1 MKMVNPTPDDVRRA
15 LRGPRPGLAAQMRL
29 APRPRPG
36 GYIPAQDRQPKQGGV
51 LILVYPCD
59 GELCLVLTRRTETVA
74 NHKGQISFPGGA
86 QEADETLQQ
95 TALREASEELAVP
108 PETLEVLGALT
119 PLYIPPSNYCITPTV
134 ALAAARPNFRADPT
148 EVVEVLEVPL
158 RLLLDSQTMGEEEW
172 EVRGIPARVPFY
184 RLGPHK
190 VWGATAMVL
199 AEFLAM
205 LSQAADEG
213 RKTDD

>member
-1 MKMVNPTPDDVRRA
+1 MNRTNPTPDDIRRA
-15 LRGPRPGLAAQMRL
+15 LRGPRPGLAAQRRM

-36 GYIPAQDRQPKQGGV
+36 GYIPALDRQPKQGGV

-86 QEADETLQQ
+86 QEDDETLQQ

-134 ALAAARPNFRADPT
+134 ALAAARPTFRADPT

-158 RLLLDSQTMGEEEW
+158 RLLLDSQTVGEEEW

-184 RLGPHK
+184 RVGLHK

-205 LSQAADEG
+205 LDQATDEG

>member
-1 MKMVNPTPDDVRRA
+1 MNTPLTPDDVRRA
-15 LRGPRPGLAAQMRL
+15 LRGPRPGLAAQMRM

-36 GYIPAQDRQPKQGGV
+36 GYIPAPDRPPKQGGV
-51 LILVYPCD
+51 LLLVYPCD

-86 QEADETLQQ
+86 QEEGETLQQ
-95 TALREASEELAVP
+95 AALREASEELAVP
-108 PETLEVLGALT
+108 PATLEVLGALT

-134 ALAAARPNFRADPT
+134 ALAAARPAFHADPT

-158 RLLLDSQTMGEEEW
+158 RLLLDSQTTGEEEW

-199 AEFLAM
+199 AELLAM
-205 LSQAADEG
+205 LAQVQDQAAQ
-213 RKTDD
+213 T